1 MFSRHRHL
9 HNHRVGTL
17 HSSNQDASVGL
28 SLILVQGHSKY
39 TFWKLNNRYLRLK
52 LNLHSFFTSCHGN
65 SRSDIRTDTITII
78 VGPYQNLSVK
88 TFGRRFSQCL
98 LINAHAI
105 SVSDQSV
112 SRPKLYRYSITRI
125 GDISEALN
133 RWYVRWSISRSTMT
147 ALLLRAMH
155 LIRKDKKYCSVDQ
168 TFW

>member
-1 MFSRHRHL
+1 MKAK
-9 HNHRVGTL
+9 
-17 HSSNQDASVGL
+17 Q
-28 SLILVQGHSKY
+28 SLFEVKIKS
-39 TFWKLNNRYLRLK
+39 
-52 LNLHSFFTSCHGN
+52 SFFFYILPWKQSVRHTDRHHHN
-65 SRSDIRTDTITII
+65 YRRSVSKFIGQDFRTT
-78 VGPYQNLSVK
+78 VFAMSV
-88 TFGRRFSQCL
+88 

-133 RWYVRWSISRSTMT
+133 RCYVWWSISRSTMT

-168 TFW
+168 TLW